1 MKSSEAGRRSRGGGR
16 AELAVAL
23 LVMLGAAAFVRFARP
38 RLAGKFHRL
47 KVASDVYVLPSPD
60 KAVALSLG
68 WRSALADLLFAHTLV
83 SYGIHIQEKRR
94 FEFAGSYLE
103 TVVELDPKFRA
114 PYRYCDTLLTL
125 GALKPRDED
134 WGRARRLLE
143 RGMQEYP
150 FDAEL
155 WTQAGQ
161 FMAYLAPGS
170 LRDDATKQE
179 WRVEGARRMARA
191 CELIGNNENVP
202 FHCITA
208 ATILSK
214 AGEREAT
221 IQFLE
226 RVLTVV
232 DNDDVRSIALSY
244 LQRTAD
250 ESARDRVQWRTERFI
265 DVWRSDLSYITK
277 EALLVAGPP
286 LDLAGCAGRGPEP
299 KPGCAVTWR
308 SWGEQSGR
316 R

>member
-1 MKSSEAGRRSRGGGR
+1 MKSSDRSRSPRGAGRGETLLAVGVMLAAVALVGVSRSRLAAR
-16 AELAVAL
+16 FHELAV
-23 LVMLGAAAFVRFARP
+23 G
-38 RLAGKFHRL
+38 
-47 KVASDVYVLPSPD
+47 SDVYALPSPD
-60 KAVALSLG
+60 RAAVLSLG
-68 WRSALADLLFAHTLV
+68 WRSALADLLFSHVLV

-94 FEFAGSYLE
+94 FEFAANYLD

-114 PYRYCDTLLTL
+114 PYRYADTILTL
-125 GALKPRDED
+125 GSVKPRAED
-134 WGRARRLLE
+134 WNRARRLLE
-143 RGMQEYP
+143 RGMQEFP

-170 LRDDATKQE
+170 LEDDATKQE
-179 WRVEGARRMARA
+179 WRIEGARRMARA
-191 CELIGNNENVP
+191 CELIGLNENVP

-232 DNDDVRSIALSY
+232 DNEDVRGIALSY
-244 LQRTAD
+244 LQKTVD
-250 ESARDRVQWRTERFI
+250 DSVRDRVQWRSERFI
-265 DVWRSDLSYITK
+265 DVWRSDLSYVSK

-286 LDLAGCAGRGPEP
+286 LDVARCSGRGPERV
-299 KPGCAVTWR
+299 PGCFVTWR
-308 SWGEQSGR
+308 AWGEQSGR